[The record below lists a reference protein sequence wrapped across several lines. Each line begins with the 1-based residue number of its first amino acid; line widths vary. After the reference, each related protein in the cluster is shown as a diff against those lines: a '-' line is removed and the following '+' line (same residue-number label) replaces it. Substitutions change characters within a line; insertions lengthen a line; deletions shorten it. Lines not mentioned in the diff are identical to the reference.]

1 MGYPSIQAP
10 VASAKLA
17 LTGNCCIDGLGPH
30 HEQML
35 RAFEDGA
42 AVELDLTQVT
52 RMDTAGLQ
60 LILVFVLDMKRQG
73 RGVSVLA
80 ASETVKQC
88 AMSAGVTELLGL

>member
-1 MGYPSIQAP
+1 
-10 VASAKLA
+10 VSAKLA
-17 LTGNCCIDGLGPH
+17 LTGNCCIDGLGQH

-35 RAFEDGA
+35 RALEDGA
-42 AVELDLTQVT
+42 AVELDLTHVT

-73 RGVSVLA
+73 RAVSVLA

>member
-1 MGYPSIQAP
+1 MASPSVQAP
-10 VASAKLA
+10 VESAKLA
-17 LTGNCCIDGLGPH
+17 LTGNCCIDGLGQH
-30 HEQML
+30 HEQLL
-35 RAFEDGA
+35 RALEDGA
-42 AVELDLTQVT
+42 AVALDLTEIS

-60 LILVFVLDMKRQG
+60 LVLVFVTEMKRQG